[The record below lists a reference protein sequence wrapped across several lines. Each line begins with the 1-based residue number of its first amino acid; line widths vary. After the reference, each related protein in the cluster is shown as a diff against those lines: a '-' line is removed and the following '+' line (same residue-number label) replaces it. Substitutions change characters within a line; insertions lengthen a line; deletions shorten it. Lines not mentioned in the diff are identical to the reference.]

1 MTMRILCSVFLL
13 WSFTA
18 FGDNLLPGGSFETP
32 AVHGRMLKDHGGDP
46 TNNGRGPGW
55 ISFIFQTSG
64 TGGGLTGGLTNEVAH
79 SGAQSLFIDFN
90 HVSSADQSATLV
102 SNFFPVVSG
111 SGYEVGIWGRTD
123 AKDLVDPQGRSAYLK
138 LEIDYF
144 AKDANTSVGEPFYA
158 VQPLPGSKNHDP
170 FFKPDS
176 WNRFFVKVTTP
187 PGAVFAQIT
196 WRWETESDSGEING
210 IMFFDDAE
218 MTGPANP
225 VPNLTPSPVEEPA
238 PEPSAS
244 PAAQ

>member
-1 MTMRILCSVFLL
+1 LGVA
-13 WSFTA
+13 A
-18 FGDNLLPGGSFETP
+18 FGDDVFQGGGFETP
-32 AVHGRMLKDHGGDP
+32 VVNGRTVKEHGGDP
-46 TNNGRGPGW
+46 VTHGRGPGW
-55 ISFIFQTSG
+55 ISFMFQTSG
-64 TGGGLTGGLTNEVAH
+64 TNGGLTGGVTNEVAH
-79 SGAQSLFIDFN
+79 GGAQSLFIDFD
-90 HVSSADQSATLV
+90 HVNGPDQLATLI

-111 SGYEVGIWGRTD
+111 SDYEVGIWGRTD
-123 AKDLVDPQGRSAYLK
+123 AKDLVDPQGRPAYLK

-176 WNRFFVKVTTP
+176 WNRFYVKVSSP

-196 WRWETESDSGEING
+196 WRWESESGPGEING
-210 IMFFDDAE
+210 VMFFDDAE
-218 MTGPANP
+218 MTGPANA
-225 VPNLTPSPVEEPA
+225 VPNLTPSPVEEPT